1 MSQQQIDAFINELA
15 KQSKSYAWFERE
27 FSAIDELEFV
37 DFDLD
42 NVKLLGLGV
51 NLNAKNE
58 ISLKSKSTKI
68 KDEIFCVVD
77 IESTGSVKS
86 GQIIEIGAV
95 KVQNGKEIARFESL
109 VRASEVP
116 ENISELTGITSKML
130 ANAPHL
136 PAVLNEFRL
145 FLGDSIFVAHNVGFD
160 YGFISASLDKCGF
173 GVLLNQRLC
182 TINLSRRLIASPK
195 YSLAALKELLDI
207 QMPHHRALADALS
220 AANILQHCIS
230 KLPFYIKSTQDL
242 LNFSKS
248 TLKERKAMSEPVL
261 LR

>member
-1 MSQQQIDAFINELA
+1 MNYII
-15 KQSKSYAWFERE
+15 
-27 FSAIDELEFV
+27 
-37 DFDLD
+37 FDLEW
-42 NVKLLGLGV
+42 NQCGSEC
-51 NLNAKNE
+51 E
-58 ISLKSKSTKI
+58 IITEPVCLPG
-68 KDEIFCVVD
+68 E
-77 IESTGSVKS
+77 
-86 GQIIEIGAV
+86 IIEIGAV

-195 YSLAALKELLDI
+195 YSLAALKELLDKECSPKDYLI
-207 QMPHHRALADALS
+207 TTVGCAIGAHTGRGIVGICFFDAD
-220 AANILQHCIS
+220 NG
-230 KLPFYIKSTQDL
+230 KF
-242 LNFSKS
+242 
-248 TLKERKAMSEPVL
+248 RKYFEE
-261 LR
+261 